1 MLSKKQIEEIGDEV
15 ILIIMR
21 SYNKTYADIYPIVNG
36 YVDNADDAKSV
47 LDYIKKDTTED
58 AYWQLNDV
66 DYD

>member
-15 ILIIMR
+15 ISIIRR

-36 YVDNADDAKSV
+36 YVDNADDAKAV
-47 LDYIKKDTTED
+47 LDFIKKDTTED
-58 AYWQLNDV
+58 AYWQLEHF

>member
-15 ILIIMR
+15 ISIIRR
-21 SYNKTYADIYPIVNG
+21 SYKTYADIYPIVNG
-36 YVDNADDAKSV
+36 YVDNAEDAKAV

-58 AYWQLNDV
+58 AYWQLKDV